1 MANDIDK
8 NIETEEEAEI
18 ESTLEQT
25 DKKCP
30 SCGGTLDFDPQTGN
44 LVCPYCG
51 NIVEIEKDD
60 YHSETRYMNSHLVHG
75 NKAIRNN

>member
-44 LVCPYCG
+44 LVCP
-51 NIVEIEKDD
+51 
-60 YHSETRYMNSHLVHG
+60 
-75 NKAIRNN
+75 